1 MKEDIK
7 NIMAKY
13 DIACQELEDHRGIIG
28 DDNADAILV
37 SMMLEMRSDVKS
49 AIYQNLNQK

>member
-28 DDNADAILV
+28 DDNTDAILV

-49 AIYQNLNQK
+49 AIYQNLKLK